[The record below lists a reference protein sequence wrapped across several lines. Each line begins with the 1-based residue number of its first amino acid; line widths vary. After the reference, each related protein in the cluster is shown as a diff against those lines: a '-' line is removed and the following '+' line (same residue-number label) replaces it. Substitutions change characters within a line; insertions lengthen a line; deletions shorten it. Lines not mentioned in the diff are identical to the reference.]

1 MNAKRILYRLVV
13 LTAALLPLTAAR
25 AQPSLEYQVKA
36 AYLTKFAP
44 FVQWPD
50 GVFASPTAP
59 VSICILGADPFG
71 PIIDKAAAAA
81 RDGRPLTVRRISAAS
96 AAAGCH
102 ILFAEDGKALTS
114 LAGKPVVTVSDSD
127 APEHGVIS
135 FVLTDNHVRFDIDDA
150 AAARSGLRISSKLL
164 ELAHAV
170 VRRSGP

>member
-1 MNAKRILYRLVV
+1 MNVKRTLFRLVV
-13 LTAALLPLTAAR
+13 LTAALLPLMPAR

-44 FVQWPD
+44 FIQWPD
-50 GVFASPTAP
+50 GVFASATAP
-59 VSICILGADPFG
+59 VNICILGDDPFG
-71 PIIDKAAAAA
+71 PIIDKDAAAFSGGRPLGIKRISSAAAAA
-81 RDGRPLTVRRISAAS
+81 
-96 AAAGCH
+96 GCQ
-102 ILFAEDGKALTS
+102 ILFSEDGGAFTS

-127 APEHGVIS
+127 QPAHGVIS

-164 ELAHAV
+164 ELAHSV